1 MFGVFR
7 FCFGLSPSIKEVYP
21 SVCWFQ
27 PLCPACHP
35 PTYFWLLESM
45 SQEADAV
52 GGEAVFQGHRRNLG
66 ARGSGSQVFLR
77 LHLGC
82 NLTLVCSSLVPRPVM
97 GTLSKLN
104 NPESEA
110 AVAVGGPA
118 SGSVGFTGKPAEGRR
133 CAGRPAQAESANL
146 EFEAEGS
153 FYQMKSQA
161 ESQHVNTRV
170 ELL

>member
-1 MFGVFR
+1 MR
-7 FCFGLSPSIKEVYP
+7 
-21 SVCWFQ
+21 W
-27 PLCPACHP
+27 
-35 PTYFWLLESM
+35 
-45 SQEADAV
+45 